1 MCEVAGQNEINQSY
15 CFKWNDYQ
23 NHLSDVIRQLLEDDC
38 MVDVTLSAAGERIHA
53 HRIVLSACSTLF
65 QEVLSQV
72 NEDHPTII
80 LSDISAQDIKSI
92 IEFTYHGEVRIPVEN
107 INSVLDAARSLKIC
121 GLIEIDDLDESDN
134 VIDSKDVTDDN
145 IDSIPEI
152 NETDESELSTLSD
165 KCEIENLK
173 AEEKTTD
180 NSILN
185 KKRKRR
191 REAIKREYSDDMLAS
206 AINDL
211 RLGQTLIEAAT
222 KHNIPRSTLYMR
234 AKALGIHLNA
244 SRNEYPAECMKAAI
258 NAVIGGSSLQHASE
272 MFSIPKTVLW
282 RRIQKEGYQI
292 LRSEMKRSYGS
303 DKREAAVKAL
313 ERGENLTKV
322 ALEFKIPKTTL
333 FRDKARLVDEGKLPL
348 SFWKK
353 RKTENEELKKS
364 RLEEAVAACKGGK
377 MSQAAASMAYDI
389 PKTTI
394 WRRLQ
399 QDSKKSERSA
409 NKKKQQRTIET
420 TSNMV
425 DKPKQETS
433 DFAYCEVASEIPVTY
448 IDENSIPEDSVIILT
463 TEDMDGLN
471 LEEGRQ
477 IIVNSV
483 SSHEYIPCNINIED
497 NSNYTQ
503 PES

>member
-1 MCEVAGQNEINQSY
+1 MSEAVGQHEINQSY

-23 NHLSDVIRQLLEDDC
+23 NHLSDVIRQLLEEDC
-38 MVDVTLSAAGERIHA
+38 MVDVTLAAAGERIHA
-53 HRIVLSACSTLF
+53 HRIVLCACSTLF
-65 QEVLSQV
+65 RDVLSQV

-92 IEFTYHGEVRIPVEN
+92 IEFTYHGEVRVPVEN
-107 INSVLDAARSLKIC
+107 FNSLLDAARSLKIS
-121 GLIEIDDLDESDN
+121 GLIEIDRVDETDSVSSTKDFNDNNEEPMTVEVEDN
-134 VIDSKDVTDDN
+134 VVKALQQSY
-145 IDSIPEI
+145 E
-152 NETDESELSTLSD
+152 ELED
-165 KCEIENLK
+165 QQEQEQEVIEN
-173 AEEKTTD
+173 ATM
-180 NSILN
+180 S
-185 KKRKRR
+185 KRKRR
-191 REAIKREYSDDMLAS
+191 RRDTAKRDYNDDMLAS
-206 AINDL
+206 AITDL
-211 RLGQTLIEAAT
+211 KLGQTLIEAST

-234 AKALGIHLNA
+234 AKALGIHFNA
-244 SRNEYPAECMKAAI
+244 SRNEYPAECVKAAI
-258 NAVIGGSSLQHASE
+258 NAVIGGTSLQHASE

-292 LRSEMKRSYGS
+292 LRSEMRRSYDS

-353 RKTENEELKKS
+353 RNSENEKLKKS

-377 MSQAAASMAYDI
+377 MSQAAAAMTYHI

-399 QDSKKSERSA
+399 QDGKKSDRPLNSRKRRVSDSKHGTES
-409 NKKKQQRTIET
+409 KT
-420 TSNMV
+420 
-425 DKPKQETS
+425 QEGA
-433 DFAYCEVASEIPVTY
+433 DFTFCEVSSEIPITY
-448 IDENSIPEDSVIILT
+448 IDESSIPEDSVIILT
-463 TEDMDGLN
+463 AEDMDGLN

-477 IIVNSV
+477 IIVNSESV
-483 SSHEYIPCNINIED
+483 QGYVPCTISIEE
-497 NSNYTQ
+497 NSNYSQT
-503 PES
+503 ES

>member
-1 MCEVAGQNEINQSY
+1 MSEITNQHEINQSY
-15 CFKWNDYQ
+15 WFKWNDYQ
-23 NHLSDVIRQLLEDDC
+23 NHLSDVVRQLLEEDC
-38 MVDVTLSAAGERIHA
+38 MVDVTLAAGGERIHA
-53 HRIVLSACSTLF
+53 HRIVLCACSTLF
-65 QEVLSQV
+65 REILSQV

-92 IEFTYHGEVRIPVEN
+92 IEFTYHGEVRVPVEN
-107 INSVLDAARSLKIC
+107 ISTLLDAARSLKIC
-121 GLIEIDDLDESDN
+121 GLIEIDGLEETDSVVSNKDFNDNNEEPMTVISEAEEN
-134 VIDSKDVTDDN
+134 VINALQHSYEDLEDQQKDEVAEN
-145 IDSIPEI
+145 
-152 NETDESELSTLSD
+152 ST
-165 KCEIENLK
+165 
-173 AEEKTTD
+173 
-180 NSILN
+180 LN
-185 KKRKRR
+185 KKKKRR
-191 REAIKREYSDDMLAS
+191 RDTTKRDYSEDMLAA

-211 RLGQTLIEAAT
+211 KAGQTLIEAST

-272 MFSIPKTVLW
+272 LFSIPKTVLW

-377 MSQAAASMAYDI
+377 MSQAAASMTYHI

-399 QDSKKSERSA
+399 QDGKKSERSLSSR
-409 NKKKQQRTIET
+409 KQRIADSKHNTET
-420 TSNMV
+420 KV
-425 DKPKQETS
+425 QEGS
-433 DFAYCEVASEIPVTY
+433 DFTYCEVSSEIPITY

-463 TEDMDGLN
+463 AEDMDGLN

-477 IIVNSV
+477 IIVNSE
-483 SSHEYIPCNINIED
+483 SGQEYVPCAISIEE
-497 NSNYTQ
+497 NSNYSQT
-503 PES
+503 ES

>member
-1 MCEVAGQNEINQSY
+1 MSEVVGQHEINQSY
-15 CFKWNDYQ
+15 CFKWNDYE
-23 NHLSDVIRQLLEDDC
+23 NHLFDVVRQLLDEDC
-38 MVDVTLSAAGERIHA
+38 MVDVILAAAGERIHA
-53 HRIVLSACSTLF
+53 HRIVLCACSTLF
-65 QEVLSQV
+65 REVLSQV

-92 IEFTYHGEVRIPVEN
+92 IEFIYHGEVRVPVEN
-107 INSVLDAARSLKIC
+107 ISSLLDAARSLKIC
-121 GLIEIDDLDESDN
+121 GLIEIDGLDENDSITSAKDFNDNNEEPMTVISETEEN
-134 VIDSKDVTDDN
+134 VINALQRGYEDLEDQQEQKLTEN
-145 IDSIPEI
+145 
-152 NETDESELSTLSD
+152 STLS
-165 KCEIENLK
+165 
-173 AEEKTTD
+173 
-180 NSILN
+180 
-185 KKRKRR
+185 KRKKRR
-191 REAIKREYSDDMLAS
+191 RDTIKREYSDDMLAS

-211 RLGQTLIEAAT
+211 KSGQTLIEAST

-258 NAVIGGSSLQHASE
+258 NTVIGGSSLQHASE

-377 MSQAAASMAYDI
+377 MSQAAASMTYHI

-399 QDSKKSERSA
+399 QDDLK
-409 NKKKQQRTIET
+409 T
-420 TSNMV
+420 
-425 DKPKQETS
+425 QEGS
-433 DFAYCEVASEIPVTY
+433 DFTYCEVSSEIPITY

-463 TEDMDGLN
+463 AEDMDGLN

-477 IIVNSV
+477 IIVNSDSV
-483 SSHEYIPCNINIED
+483 QEYVPCTISIEE
-497 NSNYTQ
+497 NSNYSQT
-503 PES
+503 ES